1 MKQFIKKF
9 NNFIEKTI
17 FKVQNKTNDNF
28 KVSNFNKYLII
39 FIGLLFIY
47 LFYLLIP
54 LVYEKNWLQ
63 TQIEKKLLNEF
74 KLNLSTSSDIS
85 YRILPAPHFLV
96 KDSKIMISDSKNK
109 SVADIKNLKIFIN
122 QKNFFNKKKLNIK
135 EVIIDEANF
144 LLLRNDLKLINEYK
158 NNKFS
163 NKKIKIKNSN
173 VFLRDNLNEIILIV
187 KIDEATLFFDNK
199 KLLNLIN
206 LIGEVFNIPFIF
218 DLEKKIDSTE
228 NKMININAPGL
239 RLNIFNESNKSDQN
253 AISGK
258 NVISSLKSKII
269 TKYEIKEKFVTFI
282 SDNSIIN
289 KSKADYNG
297 KLSINPFDLDLNI
310 YLDNYRISKLF
321 DINPILTEF
330 VKSELLFNDN
340 ISLNTSLTVE
350 SNAKEEIFQSAK
362 INFHI
367 MNGKIDLDKTRFI
380 SDDIGSLE
388 LRNSNLFFENNK
400 LLFNSDVLVEI
411 KNINNLFSFLNTGK
425 SSRKNFKN
433 ILINLDYDFLSKQIK
448 FNNITIDKEDVSDQ
462 LLPLVENFQDNNLNR
477 GRRLIN
483 DLLNSYDG

>member
-1 MKQFIKKF
+1 MSDLHIFSSINTKYNTK
-9 NNFIEKTI
+9 EK
-17 FKVQNKTNDNF
+17 
-28 KVSNFNKYLII
+28 LII
-39 FIGLLFIY
+39 FQSNNSKL
-47 LFYLLIP
+47 
-54 LVYEKNWLQ
+54 ENS
-63 TQIEKKLLNEF
+63 QI
-74 KLNLSTSSDIS
+74 
-85 YRILPAPHFLV
+85 
-96 KDSKIMISDSKNK
+96 
-109 SVADIKNLKIFIN
+109 
-122 QKNFFNKKKLNIK
+122 
-135 EVIIDEANF
+135 
-144 LLLRNDLKLINEYK
+144 
-158 NNKFS
+158 
-163 NKKIKIKNSN
+163 
-173 VFLRDNLNEIILIV
+173 
-187 KIDEATLFFDNK
+187 
-199 KLLNLIN
+199 
-206 LIGEVFNIPFIF
+206 
-218 DLEKKIDSTE
+218 
-228 NKMININAPGL
+228 
-239 RLNIFNESNKSDQN
+239 
-253 AISGK
+253 
-258 NVISSLKSKII
+258 
-269 TKYEIKEKFVTFI
+269 
-282 SDNSIIN
+282 
-289 KSKADYNG
+289 DYTG
-297 KLSINPFDLDLNI
+297 KLSIKPFDLDLKI